1 MTTYRIVKLSRLPAM
16 RPYAGIS
23 CQQAGI
29 VSGQTYATLDEAITD
44 ATKLNAVNPVGWQ
57 IVDVE
62 SGEVVRVVQG
72 VTT

>member
-29 VSGQTYATLDEAITD
+29 VSGQTYATL
-44 ATKLNAVNPVGWQ
+44 Q